1 VDVLDNNKCI
11 LIYGFDEEERQT
23 LYNIKEQE
31 GLPDYR
37 IITDTMTSM
46 TLRNMIEGLKLE
58 VVSKELPGEKVIIF
72 NNLSDNE
79 LDKAIKSLRSNLQT
93 KPILA
98 VVTPTSIDWTFAD
111 LLEHL
116 IEEREFFRNGQ
127 KRGTQGE

>member
-1 VDVLDNNKCI
+1 MLDNNKCI
-11 LIYGFDEEERQT
+11 LIYGFNEEEKAI
-23 LYNIKEQE
+23 LHNIKKEE
-31 GLPDYR
+31 ALPEYK
-37 IITDTMTSM
+37 TVSDTMTLM
-46 TLRNMIEGLKLE
+46 TLRNIIEGIKLE
-58 VVSKELPGEKVIIF
+58 LVSKPLTEEKVIIF

-79 LDKAIKSLRSNLQT
+79 LDRAIKSIRSNLQT

>member
-1 VDVLDNNKCI
+1 MENNKCI
-11 LIYGFDEEERQT
+11 LIYGFNENEKEI
-23 LYNIKEQE
+23 LHNIKEKE
-31 GLPDYR
+31 SLPDYKT
-37 IITDTMTSM
+37 ITDTMTLM
-46 TLRNMIEGLKLE
+46 TLRSIIDGIKLE
-58 VVSKELPGEKVIIF
+58 LVSKPLPEEKVIIF

-79 LDKAIKSLRSNLQT
+79 LDNAIKSIRSNLQT

-116 IEEREFFRNGQ
+116 VEEREFFRNGQ

>member
-1 VDVLDNNKCI
+1 MLENNKCI
-11 LIYGFDEEERQT
+11 LIYGFNEAEKETLHKIKEEEA
-23 LYNIKEQE
+23 
-31 GLPDYR
+31 LPEYR
-37 IITDTMTSM
+37 TITDTMTLM
-46 TLRNMIEGLKLE
+46 TLRSIIDGIKLE
-58 VVSKELPGEKVIIF
+58 LVSKPLPEEKVIIF

-79 LDKAIKSLRSNLQT
+79 LDNAIKSIRSNLQT

>member
-1 VDVLDNNKCI
+1 MENNKCI
-11 LIYGFDEEERQT
+11 LIYGFNEAEKETLHKIKEEEA
-23 LYNIKEQE
+23 
-31 GLPDYR
+31 LPEYR
-37 IITDTMTSM
+37 TITDTMTLM
-46 TLRNMIEGLKLE
+46 TLRSIIDGIKLE
-58 VVSKELPGEKVIIF
+58 LVSKPLPEEKVIIF

-79 LDKAIKSLRSNLQT
+79 LDNAIKSIRSNLQT

>member
-1 VDVLDNNKCI
+1 MLDNNKCI
-11 LIYGFDEEERQT
+11 LIYGFNEEEKAI
-23 LYNIKEQE
+23 LHNIKQE
-31 GLPDYR
+31 EALPEYK
-37 IITDTMTSM
+37 TVSDTMTLM
-46 TLRNMIEGLKLE
+46 TLRNIIEGIKLE
-58 VVSKELPGEKVIIF
+58 LVSKPLPEEKVIIF

-79 LDKAIKSLRSNLQT
+79 LDRAIRSVRSNLQT